1 MVKNSTLK
9 KSISSIQSKL
19 KTTAEQG
26 PSTQTLNNIFAFS
39 KAYVAKKSKTVEHIE
54 LGLN

>member
-9 KSISSIQSKL
+9 KSISTIQSKL

-26 PSTQTLNNIFAFS
+26 PSNQTLNNIFAFS

-54 LGLN
+54 LVLN